1 MPISKQYDD
10 LFARH
15 AGKIPVAYLRALAWY
30 ESGLNPRAVH
40 PRGTATGLFQVTKIA
55 LDDYNKR
62 NGTRHSLSDLGDPEL
77 STKVATS
84 HIAHVIAAY
93 SAVPSLR
100 TDWQSRRFM
109 DLLTLGWNGGHNAV
123 LKVVRT
129 LEGQG
134 IPADRITVDTVSQL
148 AAKLGLPYLS
158 DPRRVTWAKR
168 VTAASLQPGTPPAVR
183 PSPVVATTPPAPSRG
198 SLLVAA
204 TVVGAAIVGAYTL
217 ASAGGPRRSP
227 A

>member
-15 AGKIPVAYLRALAWY
+15 AGQLPVAYLRALAWY

-40 PRGTATGLFQVTKIA
+40 PRGSATGLFQVTKIA
-55 LDDYNKR
+55 LDDFNKLK
-62 NGTRHSLSDLGDPEL
+62 GTRHSLSELGDPEL

-84 HIAHVIAAY
+84 HINNILALY
-93 SAVPSLR
+93 SSVRSLKP
-100 TDWQSRRFM
+100 DWQSRRFVE
-109 DLLTLGWNGGHNAV
+109 LLTLGWNGGHNAV
-123 LKVVRT
+123 LRVVRT

-134 IPADRITVDTVSQL
+134 IRPDRITVDTVSQL
-148 AAKLGLPYLS
+148 AGTLKIPYLS
-158 DPRRVTWAKR
+158 DPQRAAWAKR
-168 VTAASLQPGTPPAVR
+168 VTAAYLSATGVPAVR
-183 PSPVVATTPPAPSRG
+183 PGPVSLVPVAPSKG

-217 ASAGGPRRSP
+217 ASSAGVRRNP

>member
-15 AGKIPVAYLRALAWY
+15 AGQLPVAYLRALAWY

-40 PRGTATGLFQVTKIA
+40 PKGSATGLFQVTKIA
-55 LDDYNKR
+55 LDDFNKR
-62 NGTRHSLSDLGDPEL
+62 NGTRHTLANLGDPEL

-84 HIAHVIAAY
+84 HINHILALY
-93 SAVPSLR
+93 GAVRSLKP
-100 TDWQSRRFM
+100 DWQNRRFVE
-109 DLLTLGWNGGHNAV
+109 LLTLGWNGGHNAV
-123 LKVVRT
+123 LKLVRT

-134 IPADRITVDTVSQL
+134 IPADRITADTVSQL
-148 AAKLGLPYLS
+148 AGKLKIPYLS
-158 DPRRVTWAKR
+158 DPQRAAWARRV
-168 VTAASLQPGTPPAVR
+168 AAAYLPGTRAPAAPVGPPAVA
-183 PSPVVATTPPAPSRG
+183 SAAPSKG

-204 TVVGAAIVGAYTL
+204 TVIGAAIVGAYTL
-217 ASAGGPRRSP
+217 ASSGGLQRSP